1 MVDLII
7 GRLCCGKSTL
17 SRRLCA
23 EKGAALISCDAL
35 MQAIFPE
42 PLGERYELYAD
53 RCKAYL
59 YRQAR
64 DLAEK
69 GMPVVMDFGFWRR
82 SDRERAAEVFA
93 GLPVTW
99 YWVNPPEEE
108 WRRRVEQRNAAVLAG
123 RAPGEYLVDEGLMRK
138 LTERFEAPTYEELP
152 GMIVI
157 S

>member
-1 MVDLII
+1 MGNSLASSTKSSAFDSLRPSAYTHSRM
-7 GRLCCGKSTL
+7 RLRYDSAMFL
-17 SRRLCA
+17 SINRIAQYARLDGSETNSSGSRVARR
-23 EKGAALISCDAL
+23 
-35 MQAIFPE
+35 
-42 PLGERYELYAD
+42 
-53 RCKAYL
+53 
-59 YRQAR
+59 
-64 DLAEK
+64 LAEK